1 MKRLLNAYFK
11 VDSVTLFQ
19 PKYLFVFRVE
29 CKDANKITPPK
40 KIKKKNRGKDNISA
54 LRNLVSLK
62 L

>member
-29 CKDANKITPPK
+29 CKDANKITTPPN
-40 KIKKKNRGKDNISA
+40 KKKKEGKDNISA